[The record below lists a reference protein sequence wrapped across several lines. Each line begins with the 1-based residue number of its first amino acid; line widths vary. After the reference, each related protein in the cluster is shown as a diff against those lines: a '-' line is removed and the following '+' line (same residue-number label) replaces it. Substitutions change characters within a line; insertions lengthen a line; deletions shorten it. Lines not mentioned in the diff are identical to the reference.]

1 MRKKLDQASSSSQ
14 SAIVESDTVKIATGC
29 KVIKFSADGEL
40 LSIIWTA
47 NPKMDLEIVVDTGQP
62 PFSSYTFPKMKAL
75 FGLKADDYNE
85 LPTFVGGE
93 KKTPKEIRNLVTASI
108 YGGEIKVYPQYEISG
123 SQGKGLMYGIVS
135 TAVD

>member
-14 SAIVESDTVKIATGC
+14 SAIVESDTVVIATGR

-47 NPKMDLEIVVDTGQP
+47 NP
-62 PFSSYTFPKMKAL
+62 
-75 FGLKADDYNE
+75 KADDYNE

-93 KKTPKEIRNLVTASI
+93 KKTPKEIRNLVIVRCRLSI
-108 YGGEIKVYPQYEISG
+108 TNQQGYIGLGGAY
-123 SQGKGLMYGIVS
+123 QGLVWVNQVGI
-135 TAVD
+135 